1 MTQMIK
7 SDDERR
13 THRITT
19 YLSAAEYAQLDT
31 AFEQSDFDNFSQ
43 FHRQLLLDSQS
54 EASRFPTIPP
64 VNKEV
69 AETLTIAVHA
79 NCRLIAQLEML
90 SLIFEQANVTD
101 VQNKI
106 DVAISNVTQIG
117 ELCYR
122 WARWYRG
129 NVNQRSVVIDIAA
142 ITLTSSELYTL
153 ADSVK
158 NAEEAL

>member
-1 MTQMIK
+1 MTQMTK

-19 YLSAAEYAQLDT
+19 YLSAAEYVHISN

-43 FHRQLLLDSQS
+43 FHRQLLLDSQNETRS
-54 EASRFPTIPP
+54 FPTIPS

-90 SLIFEQANVTD
+90 SLLFEQTNVHD
-101 VQNKI
+101 VQQKI
-106 DVAISNVTQIG
+106 DNALRNVTQIG

-129 NVNQRSVVIDIAA
+129 NINERSVVIDIAA
-142 ITLTSSELYTL
+142 IILTSSELYTL